1 MRGACRFT
9 ADRHNFNRSAINIM
23 ILDKTRRPRLLVAVV
38 EATVAAG
45 FLVWDH
51 FCRTSQVEYKSDS
64 SPVTAA
70 DKAAED
76 VILRALRAAAP
87 EIPVVAEEEAAAG
100 RVPNVGEA
108 FFLVDPLD
116 GTKEFIQRGTD
127 FTVNI
132 GLIENGE
139 PTMGAVY
146 APARATLYWGDRASN
161 QAWRASQ
168 PPHGAR
174 GAAQPISVR
183 QPMKPPCAVASKS
196 HNTPETE
203 AWLADAGVTDRV
215 SIGSSLK
222 FVLVASGDA
231 DVYPR
236 PAPTMEWDT
245 AAGDAILRAA
255 GGRVFDLDGQ
265 PLLYGK
271 ERFFNPGFVAT
282 GSYEPARL
290 RPFMKIGHASGDV
303 K

>member
-1 MRGACRFT
+1 MP
-9 ADRHNFNRSAINIM
+9 
-23 ILDKTRRPRLLVAVV
+23 LDKTGRSRLLAAVV

-45 FLVWDH
+45 FIVWDH
-51 FCRTSQVEYKSDS
+51 FCRTSVVEYKSDS
-64 SPVTAA
+64 SPVTEA
-70 DKAAED
+70 DKAAEV
-76 VILRALRAAAP
+76 VILAALRAAAP
-87 EIPVVAEEEAAAG
+87 GIPVVAEEEAAAG
-100 RVPNVGEA
+100 RVPVVGQA

-116 GTKEFIQRGTD
+116 GTKEFINRGTD

-132 GLIENGE
+132 GLIEHGR

-146 APARATLYWGDRASN
+146 APARATLYWGDCEFKE
-161 QAWRASQ
+161 AWRASQ
-168 PPHGAR
+168 PPHAAR
-174 GAAQPISVR
+174 GQAAAISVR
-183 QPMKPPCAVASKS
+183 KPMEPPCAVASKS

-203 AWLADAGVTDRV
+203 AWLAHAGVKERV

-245 AAGDAILRAA
+245 AAGDAVLRAA

-265 PLLYGK
+265 PLIYGK

-282 GSYEPARL
+282 GAYEPARL
-290 RPFMKIGHASGDV
+290 RTFMALNPLGGETT
-303 K
+303 

>member
-1 MRGACRFT
+1 MT
-9 ADRHNFNRSAINIM
+9 S
-23 ILDKTRRPRLLVAVV
+23 DKTGRTRLLAAVV

-45 FLVWDH
+45 FIVWDH
-51 FCRTSQVEYKSDS
+51 YCRTSAVEYKSDS
-64 SPVTAA
+64 SPVTEA
-70 DKAAED
+70 DKAAEA
-76 VILRALRAAAP
+76 VILAALRAAAP
-87 EIPVVAEEEAAAG
+87 GIPVVAEEEAAQG
-100 RVPNVGEA
+100 RVPNVGAA

-116 GTKEFIQRGTD
+116 GTKEFIKRGTD

-132 GLIENGE
+132 GLIEHGL

-146 APARATLYWGDRASN
+146 APARATLYWGDCVSK
-161 QAWRASQ
+161 QAWRAAQ
-168 PPHGAR
+168 PPHAAR
-174 GAAQPISVR
+174 GAAEPISVR
-183 QPMKPPCAVASKS
+183 KPRKPPCAVASKS

-203 AWLADAGVTDRV
+203 AWLADAGVKDRV

-245 AAGDAILRAA
+245 AAGDAVLRAA

-265 PLLYGK
+265 PLVYGK
-271 ERFFNPGFVAT
+271 EKFFNPGFVAT

-290 RPFMKIGHASGDV
+290 RPFMSAGSGR
-303 K
+303 

>member
-1 MRGACRFT
+1 MAV
-9 ADRHNFNRSAINIM
+9 
-23 ILDKTRRPRLLVAVV
+23 DKTCRSGLLAAVV

-45 FLVWDH
+45 FIVWDH
-51 FCRTSQVEYKSDS
+51 FCRTSAVQYKSDS
-64 SPVTAA
+64 SPVTEA
-70 DKAAED
+70 DRAAEA
-76 VILRALRAAAP
+76 VILAALRAAAP
-87 EIPVVAEEEAAAG
+87 AIPIVAEEEAAAG
-100 RVPNVGEA
+100 RVPDIGQA

-116 GTKEFIQRGTD
+116 GTKEFIKRGTD

-132 GLIENGE
+132 GLIEQAA

-146 APARATLYWGDRASN
+146 APARAELYWGDCASK

-168 PPHGAR
+168 PPHAAR
-174 GAAQPISVR
+174 GAAQAIGVR
-183 QPMKPPCAVASKS
+183 KPQQPPRAVASKS

-203 AWLADAGVTDRV
+203 AWLANAGINDRV

-222 FVLVASGDA
+222 FVLVANGDA

-245 AAGDAILRAA
+245 AAGDAVLRAA

-265 PLLYGK
+265 PLIYGK

-282 GSYEPARL
+282 GAYEPAKL
-290 RPFMKIGHASGDV
+290 RPFMGNAAR
-303 K
+303 

>member
-1 MRGACRFT
+1 MT
-9 ADRHNFNRSAINIM
+9 P
-23 ILDKTRRPRLLVAVV
+23 DKTGRSRLLAAVV

-45 FLVWDH
+45 FIVWDH
-51 FCRTSQVEYKSDS
+51 FCRTSAVEYKSDS
-64 SPVTAA
+64 SPVTEA
-70 DKAAED
+70 DKAAE
-76 VILRALRAAAP
+76 VAILAALRAAAP
-87 EIPVVAEEEAAAG
+87 GIPVVAEEEAAAG
-100 RVPNVGEA
+100 RVPDVGQA

-116 GTKEFIQRGTD
+116 GTKEFIKRGTD

-146 APARATLYWGDRASN
+146 APARSTVYWGDCASK

-168 PPHGAR
+168 RPQQSRGPAERIGVRSPTEPPR
-174 GAAQPISVR
+174 
-183 QPMKPPCAVASKS
+183 AVASKS

-203 AWLADAGVTDRV
+203 AWLANAGVKDRV

-245 AAGDAILRAA
+245 AAGDAVLRAA
-255 GGRVFDLDGQ
+255 GGRVFNLDGQ
-265 PLLYGK
+265 PLVYGK

-290 RPFMKIGHASGDV
+290 RPFMAVDPVSGEAI
-303 K
+303 

>member
-1 MRGACRFT
+1 MT
-9 ADRHNFNRSAINIM
+9 
-23 ILDKTRRPRLLVAVV
+23 LDKTGRTRLLAAVV

-45 FLVWDH
+45 FIVWDH
-51 FCRTSQVEYKSDS
+51 FCRTSAVEYKSDS
-64 SPVTAA
+64 SPVTEA
-70 DKAAED
+70 DKAAEA
-76 VILRALRAAAP
+76 VILAALRAVAP
-87 EIPVVAEEEAAAG
+87 GIPVVAEEEAAAG
-100 RVPNVGEA
+100 RVPHVGEA

-132 GLIENGE
+132 GLIENGA

-146 APARATLYWGDRASN
+146 APARATLYWGDCASR

-168 PPHGAR
+168 PPRGAR
-174 GAAQPISVR
+174 GAAEPISVR
-183 QPMKPPCAVASKS
+183 EPTMPPCAVASKS
-196 HNTPETE
+196 HNTAETE
-203 AWLADAGVTDRV
+203 AWLANAGVKDRV

-245 AAGDAILRAA
+245 AAGDAVLRAA

-265 PLLYGK
+265 PLVYGK

-290 RPFMKIGHASGDV
+290 RPFMVVGHTSGDA

>member
-1 MRGACRFT
+1 MT
-9 ADRHNFNRSAINIM
+9 
-23 ILDKTRRPRLLVAVV
+23 LDKTRRIRLLAAVV

-45 FLVWDH
+45 FIVWDH
-51 FCRTSQVEYKSDS
+51 YCRTSVVEYKSDS

-70 DKAAED
+70 DKAAEAL
-76 VILRALRAAAP
+76 ILAFLRAAAP
-87 EIPVVAEEEAAAG
+87 GIPIVAEEEAAQG
-100 RVPNVGEA
+100 RVPDVSGT

-116 GTKEFIQRGTD
+116 GTKEFIKHGTD

-132 GLIENGE
+132 GLIENGV

-146 APARATLYWGDRASN
+146 APARGTLYWGDCVSK
-161 QAWRASQ
+161 QAWRAPQ
-168 PPHGAR
+168 PPHAAR
-174 GAAQPISVR
+174 GAAEPISVR
-183 QPMKPPCAVASKS
+183 KPMKPPCAVASKS
-196 HNTPETE
+196 HNTPQTE
-203 AWLADAGVTDRV
+203 AWLANAGVKNRV
-215 SIGSSLK
+215 SVGSSLK

-245 AAGDAILRAA
+245 AAGDAVLRAA

-271 ERFFNPGFVAT
+271 EKFFNPGFVAT

-290 RPFMKIGHASGDV
+290 RPFMLAGHAIGET

>member
-1 MRGACRFT
+1 MT
-9 ADRHNFNRSAINIM
+9 
-23 ILDKTRRPRLLVAVV
+23 LDKTGRSRLLAAMV
-38 EATVAAG
+38 EAATAAG
-45 FLVWDH
+45 FVVWDH
-51 FCRTSQVEYKSDS
+51 FCRTSEVQYKGDS
-64 SPVTAA
+64 SPVTEA
-70 DKAAED
+70 DRAAELI
-76 VILRALRAAAP
+76 ILAALRSIAP
-87 EIPVVAEEEAAAG
+87 DIPIVAEEEAAAG
-100 RVPNVGEA
+100 RIPDVGSR

-116 GTKEFIQRGTD
+116 GTKEFIKRGSD

-132 GLIENGE
+132 GLIENGV

-146 APARATLYWGDRASN
+146 APARSTLYWGDSFSK

-168 PPHGAR
+168 PPHSAR
-174 GAAQPISVR
+174 GAPEPIKVR
-183 QPMKPPCAVASKS
+183 KPMEPPCAVASKS

-203 AWLADAGVTDRV
+203 AWLADAGVRDRV

-245 AAGDAILRAA
+245 AAGDAVLRAA
-255 GGRVFDLDGQ
+255 GGRVFDPDGQ

-271 ERFFNPGFVAT
+271 KRFFNPGFIAT

-290 RPFMKIGHASGDV
+290 RPFMGNAHASDEP